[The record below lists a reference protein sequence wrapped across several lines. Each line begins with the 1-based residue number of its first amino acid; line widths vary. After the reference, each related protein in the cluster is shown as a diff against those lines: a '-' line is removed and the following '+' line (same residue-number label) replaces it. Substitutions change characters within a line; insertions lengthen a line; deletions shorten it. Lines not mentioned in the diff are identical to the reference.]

1 MSKRIIVM
9 IASLAVVIGL
19 MASSSSYA
27 WFSTTTSKKQTISV
41 GLVSSV
47 HSAYLAD
54 IEAPYHTV
62 IMQGDN
68 LVSLD
73 GRPAMLQLENKS
85 TTDTQLRISIEYTS
99 YRTGVA
105 QTKTYSAGEDDDIT
119 VKFAPEK
126 WAKCISSSGICYFY
140 YMGDQYTGETVA
152 TADNVP
158 AISSVTGKIP
168 AISSISYNNDISSA
182 YSGKPVNVKVIFESK
197 QANNVT
203 WSAID
208 SYNVDGINK

>member
-1 MSKRIIVM
+1 MSKRVIVL

-27 WFSTTTSKKQTISV
+27 WFSTTTSKRQSITV

-54 IEAPYHTV
+54 IDAPYHTV

-68 LVSLD
+68 LVNLD
-73 GRPAMLQLENKS
+73 GKPAMLQLENKS

-99 YRTGVA
+99 YRTGTA
-105 QTKTYSAGEDDDIT
+105 QTVVYSASDNDDIT
-119 VKFAPEK
+119 VKFAPDK
-126 WAKCISSSGICYFY
+126 WSKGISGSGTCYFY
-140 YMGDQYTGETVA
+140 YMGDSYKGENVGSVDSVPVVSPTV
-152 TADNVP
+152 D
-158 AISSVTGKIP
+158 KIQ

-197 QANNVT
+197 QADNVT

-208 SYNVDGINK
+208 SYIAEGISQ

>member
-1 MSKRIIVM
+1 MSKRVIALV
-9 IASLAVVIGL
+9 ASLAVVIGL
-19 MASSSSYA
+19 MASGSSYA
-27 WFSTTTSKKQTISV
+27 WFSTTTSKKQKISV

-73 GRPAMLQLENKS
+73 GNPAMLQLENKS
-85 TTDTQLRISIEYTS
+85 TTDTQFRISIEYTS
-99 YRTGVA
+99 YHTGKA
-105 QTKTYSAGEDDDIT
+105 QTKNYSAAEDDDIT
-119 VKFAPEK
+119 VEFAPEK
-126 WAKCISSSGICYFY
+126 WAKGISGSGTCYFY
-140 YMGDQYTGETVA
+140 YMGDQYNGKTV
-152 TADNVP
+152 TSVDSVP
-158 AISSVTGKIP
+158 AVSSETKTIP
-168 AISSISYNNDISSA
+168 AISSIYYNNDVSSV

-197 QANNVT
+197 QADNVT